1 MFTDSDLTLLRNT
14 ISGLDFLVDTGTDSL
29 NFPFLLV
36 AVSLPIIGA
45 DFLCAH
51 HLLVTSFFSIILSS
65 LFFPQLPLFLL
76 LCSLVMSLS
85 AVFWPPIHPFSLL
98 IFVSR
103 VDSFVFFFS
112 FAKYETVRNF
122 ELFRETV
129 KTFVS

>member
-76 LCSLVMSLS
+76 LSLQSCHVTVCRLLASH
-85 AVFWPPIHPFSLL
+85 PPIS
-98 IFVSR
+98 SY
-103 VDSFVFFFS
+103 D
-112 FAKYETVRNF
+112 
-122 ELFRETV
+122 FRL
-129 KTFVS
+129 